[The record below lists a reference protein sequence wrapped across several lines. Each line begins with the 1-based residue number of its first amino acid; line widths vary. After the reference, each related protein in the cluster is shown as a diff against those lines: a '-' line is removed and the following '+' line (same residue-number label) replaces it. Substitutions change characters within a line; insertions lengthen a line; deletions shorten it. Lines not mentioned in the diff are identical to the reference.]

1 MTRIFLLALL
11 CFLPIHGV
19 SARELQ
25 AFAYEASLPLY
36 DQENNLGDVLVE
48 IEGETVKSIDRSG
61 LKRILKG
68 VLKEDTLN
76 SLDKLPERIRPE
88 ILPFAIHF
96 SPEELKLTADLAL
109 DIKTRSKTDLGIDY
123 TEEKR
128 TALRPAPFG
137 GAINYRLEKNW
148 AHDDL
153 GGDYFDGQFNSFMNL
168 NTVVLENQTYYQDN
182 KDSPW
187 FRGDTRLIKD
197 FEKSQIRTQAGDIYP
212 QIQGFM
218 APRPMG
224 GVNIARNF
232 TLNPYRLPYPTG
244 NQNFTLKSRSFV
256 KYFVNSVLVKSEYL
270 PAGNYTAKDIPLNN
284 GLNNVLIEAT
294 DDLGQKQ
301 VFVFRASS
309 SISLLNEG
317 ESRFD
322 LSYGVPFLD
331 SATKRKY
338 LEDDGKVFSGFF
350 QYGFSSLLSSSVYL
364 QNQNDFNLMGAE
376 VINATALGNFT
387 YGGAH
392 SILGDIDGNAASLGY
407 QLVTQGKKWFDSHT
421 LGLRYEYRSI
431 DFKSTLLDLATEVQ
445 NAYAATYT
453 LPITSLMTLSV
464 GGNFGDVRNNNL
476 EDRYG
481 YDASLSFRLFNQHN
495 VSLYMSRN
503 RDEFKRWN
511 DVAYVFF
518 TFMFPE
524 SNNFV
529 SGLYDYN
536 KESIKATL
544 LRDNQNRLYQTRAQA
559 ITEYGEDKQTGELDL
574 NYPTPIG
581 DLGGRLTGNRTTTTD
596 DTIGRGSA
604 RFNSALV
611 FAYDDGD
618 FGGGISRPVPGSFVL
633 FKPEPR
639 LKDQKIG
646 LKSTS
651 PFTEAET
658 GLFDEI
664 VFSNLIA
671 YQYRDIQLDPTF
683 LDPGRTLVKEKF
695 MLYPTYRSAHLIKLE
710 ERGAVV
716 LTGQILMPDGSP
728 VSLQVGGLN
737 DIPFFTNREGMI
749 FIEGVEPGKY
759 QLSLPDRE
767 EKFSITVD
775 KEDKGMKDLGT
786 IQLKDEP

>member
-1 MTRIFLLALL
+1 MTKILLLVLLFLVGLNSTIASDVQ
-11 CFLPIHGV
+11 GY
-19 SARELQ
+19 
-25 AFAYEASLPLY
+25 AYEANLPLY
-36 DQENNLGDVLVE
+36 DEDNNLGDVTVE
-48 IEGETVKSIDRSG
+48 IEGEKVTFIDRDD
-61 LKRILKG
+61 LKSVLQN
-68 VLKEDTLN
+68 VLKPDTLS
-76 SLDKLPERIRPE
+76 SLDKLPKRIRPE
-88 ILPFAIHF
+88 ILPFAVTF
-96 SPEELKLTADLAL
+96 SPEELKLMASLGL
-109 DIKTRSKTDLGIDY
+109 EIKSRKKTDLGVNLE
-123 TEEKR
+123 EEKKL
-128 TALRPAPFG
+128 ALRPAPFG

-153 GGDYFDGQFNSFMNL
+153 GGDYFDGQFNSFMNMGS
-168 NTVVLENQTYYQDN
+168 VVLENQTYYQDN
-182 KDSPW
+182 KEKPW
-187 FRGDTRLIKD
+187 FRGDTRLVKD
-197 FEKSQIRTQAGDIYP
+197 FEKHQIRAQAGDVYP

-224 GVNIARNF
+224 GINIARNF

-284 GLNNVLIEAT
+284 GLNTVLIEAT

-322 LSYGVPFLD
+322 LSYGAPFLD
-331 SATKRKY
+331 SATKRTY
-338 LEDDGKVFSGFF
+338 LEGDGKVFSGFY

-376 VINATALGNFT
+376 VINATAIGNFT
-387 YGGAH
+387 LGGAH
-392 SILGDIDGNAASLGY
+392 SILGEVDGNAASVGY
-407 QLVTQGKKWFDSHT
+407 QLVTQGQKWFDSHT
-421 LGLRYEYRSI
+421 LGLRYEFRSE
-431 DFKSTLLDLATEVQ
+431 DFKTTLLDVTSSVQ

-453 LPITSLMTLSV
+453 VPIGSHITLAM
-464 GGNFGDVRNNNL
+464 GGNYGDVRNNDL
-476 EDRYG
+476 ENRYG
-481 YDASLSFRLFNQHN
+481 YDASVSFRLFNQHN
-495 VSLYMSRN
+495 VSVYMSRN
-503 RDEFKRWN
+503 RDEYKNWN

-536 KESIKATL
+536 KETVKATL
-544 LRDNQNRLYQTRAQA
+544 MRDNQNRLYKTRAQA
-559 ITEYGEDKQTGELDL
+559 IAEYGADKQNGEVDL
-574 NYPTPIG
+574 SYPTPVG
-581 DLGGRLTGNRTTTTD
+581 DFGGRITGNRLTETNQ
-596 DTIGRGSA
+596 TIGRGSA
-604 RFNSALV
+604 RINSAVV
-611 FAYDDGD
+611 FAFDDGE

-633 FKPEPR
+633 FKPEKR

-651 PFTEAET
+651 PFTEAES

-695 MLYPTYRSAHLIKLE
+695 MLYPTYRSAHLITLR

-716 LTGQILMPDGSP
+716 LTGTILNADGTP
-728 VSLQVGGLN
+728 VSLQVGSLN
-737 DIPFFTNREGMI
+737 DIPFFTNTDGMI
-749 FIEGVEPGKY
+749 FIEGVEPGRY
-759 QLSLPDRE
+759 ELSLPDRE
-767 EKFSITVD
+767 EKIPVFVNED
-775 KEDKGMKDLGT
+775 DKGMKNLGT
-786 IQLKDEP
+786 IQLKDEL

>member
-1 MTRIFLLALL
+1 MTKILFLVLL
-11 CFLPIHGV
+11 SLGAW
-19 SARELQ
+19 SAAFGSELQ
-25 AFAYEASLPLY
+25 QYAYEANLPLY
-36 DQENNLGDVLVE
+36 DEDNDLGDVTVE
-48 IEGETVKSIDRSG
+48 IEGEKVIFIDRDD
-61 LKRILKG
+61 LKNVLQD
-68 VLKEDTLN
+68 VLKDDTLR
-76 SLDKLPERIRPE
+76 SLDKLPKKVRPD
-88 ILPFAIHF
+88 ILPFAVVF
-96 SPEELKLTADLAL
+96 SPEELKLLASL
-109 DIKTRSKTDLGIDY
+109 GLEIKSRKKTDLGVNLE
-123 TEEKR
+123 EEKR
-128 TALRPAPFG
+128 LALRPAPFG

-148 AHDDL
+148 AHEDL

-168 NTVVLENQTYYQDN
+168 NSLVLENQTYYQDN
-182 KDSPW
+182 KENPW
-187 FRGDTRLIKD
+187 FRGDTRLVKD
-197 FEKSQIRTQAGDIYP
+197 FEKSQIRAQAGDVYP

-218 APRPMG
+218 APHPMG
-224 GVNIARNF
+224 GINIARNF

-284 GLNNVLIEAT
+284 GLNTVLIEAT

-331 SATKRKY
+331 SATKRQY
-338 LEDDGKVFSGFF
+338 LEGDGKIFSGFF

-364 QNQNDFNLMGAE
+364 QNQNDFNLTGAE
-376 VINATALGNFT
+376 VINATAIGNFT
-387 YGGAH
+387 LGGAH
-392 SILGDIDGNAASLGY
+392 SMLGEIDGNAASVGY
-407 QLVTQGKKWFDSHT
+407 QLVTQGQKWFDSHT
-421 LGLRYEYRSI
+421 LGLRYEFRSE
-431 DFKSTLLDLATEVQ
+431 DFKTTLLDVTSSVQ

-453 LPITSLMTLSV
+453 VPIGSHITLAM
-464 GGNFGDVRNNNL
+464 GGNYGDVRNNDL
-476 EDRYG
+476 ENRYG
-481 YDASLSFRLFNQHN
+481 YDASMSFRLFNQHN
-495 VSLYMSRN
+495 VSVYVSRN
-503 RDEFKRWN
+503 RDEFKKWN

-536 KESIKATL
+536 KETVKATL
-544 LRDNQNRLYQTRAQA
+544 LRDNQNRLYKARAQA
-559 ITEYGEDKQTGELDL
+559 IAEYGADKQNGEVDL
-574 NYPTPIG
+574 SYPTPVG
-581 DLGGRLTGNRTTTTD
+581 DFGGRITGNRLTENNQ
-596 DTIGRGSA
+596 TIGRGSA
-604 RFNSALV
+604 RINSALV
-611 FAYDDGD
+611 FAYDDGE
-618 FGGGISRPVPGSFVL
+618 FGGGISRPIPGSFVL
-633 FKPEPR
+633 FKPETR

-651 PFTEAET
+651 PFTEAES

-695 MLYPTYRSAHLIKLE
+695 MLYPTYRSAHLITLR

-716 LTGQILMPDGSP
+716 VTGTILNADGSP
-728 VSLQVGGLN
+728 LSLQVGSLN
-737 DIPFFTNREGMI
+737 DIPFFTNSGGMI
-749 FIEGVEPGKY
+749 FIEGVEPGRY
-759 QLSLPDRE
+759 EISLPDRE
-767 EKFSITVD
+767 EKIPVFVNED
-775 KEDKGMKDLGT
+775 DKGMKNLGT
-786 IQLKDEP
+786 IQLKDER